1 MPITIAGWELHP
13 EAIVYRPAIIG
24 GPIRRALDG
33 TGYRKVVSTKH
44 KLELSWSV
52 LDADEM
58 QAVRIV
64 FEQAKGGSV
73 TVTCLDPVIS
83 GSFLLADEEL
93 PFDSLEGSQPLW
105 RGSLRF
111 EER

>member
-1 MPITIAGWELHP
+1 MPITINGWELHP
-13 EAIVYRPAIIG
+13 EAINYRPALVG

-33 TGYRKVVSTKH
+33 TGYRKIVATKA
-44 KLELSWSV
+44 KLELPWSV
-52 LDADEM
+52 VGRDEM
-58 QAVRIV
+58 QAIRIV
-64 FEQAKGGSV
+64 FEQAKSGAV
-73 TVTCLDPVIS
+73 TITCSDPVIS

-93 PFDSLEGSQPLW
+93 AFDQLEGSETYW